1 MNTGYLL
8 KEALNL
14 LWEQPCYAPMKSY
27 LHQWCAWAMGS
38 GVRQMQQLGK
48 TLLCHA
54 SGILAWWKH
63 RISNGRVEGIN
74 NKIKTLLRQTDGL
87 RDERFFTL
95 KLYSLHHSRLT
106 LLG

>member
-1 MNTGYLL
+1 MRVCGLRQTLRGRPPFAPAYVRYTHRLQAFV
-8 KEALNL
+8 EAL
-14 LWEQPCYAPMKSY
+14 
-27 LHQWCAWAMGS
+27 S
-38 GVRQMQQLGK
+38 G
-48 TLLCHA
+48 HA

-63 RISNGRVEGIN
+63 RISNGRMEGIN
-74 NKIKTLLRQTDGL
+74 NKIKTILRQTYGL

>member
-1 MNTGYLL
+1 
-8 KEALNL
+8 
-14 LWEQPCYAPMKSY
+14 MKSY
-27 LHQWCAWAMGS
+27 LHQWCAWALAS

-48 TLLCHA
+48 TLLGHA

-63 RISNGRVEGIN
+63 RISNGRMEGIN
-74 NKIKTLLRQTDGL
+74 NKIKTLLRQTYGL

-95 KLYSLHHSRLT
+95 KLYALHHSRLT